1 MPFSL
6 LWIYVP
12 LVLCGLYAL
21 KLHSR
26 MGWPFWLLAL
36 LYLLNLCGSELNL
49 WYHLKRYA
57 QSDAAFYFE
66 QAKMVLREFQG
77 RPLDLLSDVFFN
89 WGDWRGRL
97 NFLDPNNTPYWS
109 NLGSLFNGKFML
121 LATRLSAEQIYV
133 TPVFYTLSFFFGQ
146 LLVYRAACELSANKR
161 WVMIPVVFLLPSV
174 LFWCQGIHKDGW
186 MMAAFGVMLWSL
198 WCYRTGSLGRRLGI
212 LLAALV
218 FSLLVRYFYILLLMP
233 ALLFY
238 FLSNE
243 KRKAGFVFL
252 GGYGA
257 LFVVL
262 VVSSY
267 AQWPINPM
275 PLLLS
280 KQEAF
285 LALNGVTSF
294 YLPPLTEHVFSLFN
308 ALPTALWH
316 VLFTPPVT
324 SESWW
329 WQGVACLESVLIF
342 GLWMLLLWRTQRG
355 VWHNRNYLFVVAYAL
370 SAYLL
375 IGVTIPNTGALLR
388 YRSEYTLF
396 LTIVFTGMSRQVFV
410 DRMNERIGAFISPS
424 TNRI

>member
-1 MPFSL
+1 
-6 LWIYVP
+6 
-12 LVLCGLYAL
+12 
-21 KLHSR
+21 
-26 MGWPFWLLAL
+26 
-36 LYLLNLCGSELNL
+36 
-49 WYHLKRYA
+49 
-57 QSDAAFYFE
+57 
-66 QAKMVLREFQG
+66 
-77 RPLDLLSDVFFN
+77 
-89 WGDWRGRL
+89 
-97 NFLDPNNTPYWS
+97 
-109 NLGSLFNGKFML
+109 
-121 LATRLSAEQIYV
+121 
-133 TPVFYTLSFFFGQ
+133 
-146 LLVYRAACELSANKR
+146 
-161 WVMIPVVFLLPSV
+161 
-174 LFWCQGIHKDGW
+174 
-186 MMAAFGVMLWSL
+186 MAAFGVMLWTL

-252 GGYGA
+252 SGYGA